1 MEQRTIPEL
10 DQLSIFHKK
19 NIQRCSQIS
28 SRCSSYTAE
37 LKAILMVLKWV
48 SDKEYKQLL
57 IATDCMS
64 ALQALDYNKRNN
76 HLVDRIRRQ
85 IHSYQLR
92 GCEIVLIWVPG
103 HCDIK
108 GNEKADKL
116 AKAAAS
122 SLETT
127 EEMPLTIKEANGILY
142 DVCKNKW
149 DQRYMESTTGAHYR
163 EYQPSVYRSI
173 DSEKLSRKY
182 QRILFRLQTGHC
194 GLRSHLHRIGK
205 ADSPLCRN
213 CFMEETV
220 AHFILHCPLYEGER
234 TILFTKVYEAKA
246 QFTLL
251 KILTDMRI
259 MPYTAEFLLLTGR
272 NI

>member
-1 MEQRTIPEL
+1 M
-10 DQLSIFHKK
+10 
-19 NIQRCSQIS
+19 
-28 SRCSSYTAE
+28 
-37 LKAILMVLKWV
+37 
-48 SDKEYKQLL
+48 
-57 IATDCMS
+57 
-64 ALQALDYNKRNN
+64 
-76 HLVDRIRRQ
+76 
-85 IHSYQLR
+85 
-92 GCEIVLIWVPG
+92 LIWDSG

-108 GNEKADKL
+108 GNENADKL

-127 EEMPLTIKEANGILY
+127 EEMPLTIKEASGVFY
-142 DVCKNKW
+142 DICKNKW

-173 DSEKLSRKY
+173 DSEKLFSKY

-194 GLRSHLHRIGK
+194 GLRSHLHRIGNV
-205 ADSPLCRN
+205 DSPLCRN

-220 AHFILHCPLYEGER
+220 THFILHWPVYEEEK

-259 MPYTAEFLLLTGR
+259 IPYTAKFVLLTGR
-272 NI
+272 NISTLFHAQ